1 MGRMRVGELRKGGTE
16 AGPLVAVTAYDF
28 TFARLADQAG
38 ADILLVGDSLGMV
51 VQGEETTL
59 SVTLEHMVYHT
70 RCVVRGREHAL
81 VVADLPFRAYKASP
95 AQAFDSAARLM
106 AEGGAE
112 MVKLEGGGPM
122 VETVAFLHQRDIPVM
137 GHLGLTPQ
145 SVHQLGGY
153 RVQGRNPDDAAQLV
167 EEALD
172 LERAGARAL
181 VLEAVPRSLAGRV
194 REALGIPVIGIGAGP
209 DCDGQVLVLHDLLGL
224 DERVQPRFARRYLEG
239 AGQVRDALGAF
250 CRDVRSG
257 AFPDDGHSFD

>member
-1 MGRMRVGELRKGGTE
+1 MSRMRVDDLQQGGTP
-16 AGPLVAVTAYDF
+16 AGPLVAVTAYDYA
-28 TFARLADQAG
+28 FARLADQAG

-59 SVTLEHMVYHT
+59 PVTLEQMVYHS
-70 RCVVRGREHAL
+70 RCVSRGRERAL

-95 AQAFDSAARLM
+95 EQALDSATRLM
-106 AEGGAE
+106 AEGGVE

-122 VETVAFLHQRDIPVM
+122 VDTVAFLHQRDIPVM

-153 RVQGRNPDDAAQLV
+153 RVQGRDADAAAHMV

-181 VLEAVPRSLAGRV
+181 VLEAVPRALAARV
-194 REALGIPVIGIGAGP
+194 REAVAIPVIGIGAGP

-224 DERVQPRFARRYLEG
+224 DERIQPRFARRYMDG
-239 AGQVRDALGAF
+239 AGQVTDALGAF
-250 CRDVRSG
+250 CRDVRTG
-257 AFPDDGHSFD
+257 VFPDDDHSFD

>member
-1 MGRMRVGELRKGGTE
+1 MARFRVDDLVKGGSE
-16 AGPLVAVTAYDF
+16 AGPLAAVTAYDYA
-28 TFARLADQAG
+28 FARLADQAG

-51 VQGEETTL
+51 VQGEATTL
-59 SVTLEHMVYHT
+59 PVTLEQMIYHT
-70 RCVVRGREHAL
+70 RCVVRGRERAL

-95 AQAFDSAARLM
+95 QQALDSAARLM

-122 VETVAFLHQRDIPVM
+122 IDTVAFLNQRDIPVM

-153 RVQGRNPDDAAQLV
+153 RVQGRHPDAAAQMV

-181 VLEAVPRSLAGRV
+181 VLEAVPRAVAGRV
-194 REALGIPVIGIGAGP
+194 REAVAIPVIGIGAGP
-209 DCDGQVLVLHDLLGL
+209 DCDGQVLVMHDILGL
-224 DERVQPRFARRYLEG
+224 DERIQPRFARRYLDG

-250 CRDVRSG
+250 CRDVRAG
-257 AFPDDGHSFD
+257 AFPDDEHSFD